1 MVPTRCE
8 ANMSHSTSPNELD
21 STSPNEL
28 NSTAPNELDST
39 SPNEFDSRT
48 FSEFDSTP
56 NSELGSTY
64 SSESD
69 SRTCSESDITSNSE
83 FDSRTCSELGSTYN
97 SESDITSN
105 SEFDSRTCSEL
116 GSTYNSELDSTIIY
130 TPNLEYSPSSSPA
143 TSDQLC
149 QDCGKINTEPR
160 MLPCRHVYCTGCL
173 ESDVNAAPDDV
184 RMIQCKVCNLDTLL
198 APRLKTVDGFSLV
211 SVLSRVDMS
220 SAGNQMACTCCASV
234 EKASAVCDDCEHFFC
249 LACFRAHVNIKF
261 YTHHKV
267 SIKHYCI
274 YNFY

>member
-1 MVPTRCE
+1 MVPTGCE

-39 SPNEFDSRT
+39 SPNELNSIPNSELDSRT
-48 FSEFDSTP
+48 FSEFDSR
-56 NSELGSTY
+56 NF
-64 SSESD
+64 
-69 SRTCSESDITSNSE
+69 SE
-83 FDSRTCSELGSTYN
+83 FDSTPNSELGSTYN

-149 QDCGKINTEPR
+149 QDCRKINTEPR

-184 RMIQCKVCNLDTLL
+184 RMIQCKVCNLHTLL

-211 SVLSRVDMS
+211 SVLSMVDMS
-220 SAGNQMACTCCASV
+220 SAGNQMSCTCCASV
-234 EKASAVCDDCEHFFC
+234 ENASAVCDDCGAFLC
-249 LACFRAHVNIKF
+249 RACFRAHLNIKL

-267 SIKHYCI
+267 SI
-274 YNFY
+274 NT

>member
-1 MVPTRCE
+1 MVPTGCE

-28 NSTAPNELDST
+28 NSIPNSEFNST
-39 SPNEFDSRT
+39 TCSEFDSRT

-64 SSESD
+64 NSESD
-69 SRTCSESDITSNSE
+69 ITSNSEFDITSNSE
-83 FDSRTCSELGSTYN
+83 FDSRTCSELGSKYN
-97 SESDITSN
+97 SE
-105 SEFDSRTCSEL
+105 F
-116 GSTYNSELDSTIIY
+116 DSTIIY
-130 TPNLEYSPSSSPA
+130 TPNLVYSPSSSPA

-211 SVLSRVDMS
+211 SVLSMVDMS
-220 SAGNQMACTCCASV
+220 SAGNQMSCTCCASV
-234 EKASAVCDDCEHFFC
+234 EMASAVCDDCEHFFC
-249 LACFRAHVNIKF
+249 LACFRAHLNIKF

-274 YNFY
+274 YNFYLYINMY